1 MICQCRYGPW
11 NNRRSR
17 RLLPMLAMKIRR
29 GRNAIRHLCQRL
41 FNTPLAIRPEKAE
54 VIMAALAERLGV
66 SKIMRMDGTEVLA
79 QPLAFSGRRR
89 LLGTRARTPDR
100 V

>member
-1 MICQCRYGPW
+1 MRFG
-11 NNRRSR
+11 
-17 RLLPMLAMKIRR
+17 
-29 GRNAIRHLCQRL
+29 HLCQRL

-79 QPLAFSGRRR
+79 QPLAFSGDGR
-89 LLGTRARTPDR
+89 LRDQGAHARQGMTW
-100 V
+100 